1 MFKKKII
8 AVVFIL
14 AIGAAVGYLWSNNR
28 KPAKLSVGNSAVSNQ
43 TENASQSAS
52 NEKTAL
58 KLDLL
63 KNYVNFVYLPA
74 EEIKDSQDY
83 ADRMAQE
90 VEAIGDSQITE
101 KFQATG
107 SGEDREKRILEFF
120 NFLIGDIKN
129 SLN

>member
-14 AIGAAVGYLWSNNR
+14 AIGIAAGYLWGSNR
-28 KPAKLSVGNSAVSNQ
+28 KSTKLSVGNSAVSNQ
-43 TENASQSAS
+43 AENASQSAS

-90 VEAIGDSQITE
+90 VEAIGDSQIME

-107 SGEDREKRILEFF
+107 SGEDREKKILEFF
-120 NFLIGDIKN
+120 NFLIGDIKSN
-129 SLN
+129 LN